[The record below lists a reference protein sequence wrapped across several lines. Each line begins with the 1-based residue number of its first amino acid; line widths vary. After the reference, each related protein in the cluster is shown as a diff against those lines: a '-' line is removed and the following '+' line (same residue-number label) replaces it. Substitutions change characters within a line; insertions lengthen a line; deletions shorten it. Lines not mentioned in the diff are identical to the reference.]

1 MLHIIKKVEDWFI
14 GELLHETQDPVD
26 HTRIKMIYRASSAIA
41 LVALLFLVPN
51 TLQLSDSKLLLSV
64 TFTGIIII
72 AFIPF
77 ILKYSKSYQLA
88 AKVFLIA
95 IFTCVSFAHYL
106 VTIPDILSNGLWY
119 TIVAIVAGF
128 IINKKWS
135 LGFILMAIFNVTCV
149 AALNF
154 YNFETSF
161 ENSYEVI
168 YHNPKIL
175 LSLPITVAIPF
186 LVIYYL
192 MVEHV
197 KIRDEMNNHVMN
209 LLSEQNELN
218 KKLEEREMLYRQLIE
233 GADDMIYEFNSEGY
247 FTYIN
252 PALEKITGYSIKNG
266 EKIAYN
272 EPIPKAY
279 KIEQQAFYQKQIK
292 EKKQVTYNEFP
303 VKTKDG
309 NIIWMGQKAN
319 MFFDENGKMTRV
331 LCIGRDIS
339 MQKQT
344 EENLIRAKEQAV
356 KASLVKAQFLSSM
369 SHEIRTPMNAV
380 IGLIHLL
387 LQENP
392 SKHQKEHLNTLKFS
406 AENLLALIN
415 DILDFSKIEAG
426 KIEFHNT
433 DFNLKQIAKNI
444 HHGFGS
450 KALEKGIG
458 LALNYHEL
466 LPEMVIGD
474 TLRFSQI
481 LNNLVNNAIKFTDE
495 GGVTVDLLLHKEHE
509 DSIDVYCSV
518 KDTGIGIPNAKL
530 KTIFDDFTQV
540 TDDTIRQGT
549 GLGLAITKELLS
561 LQGSEIKVRSKIG
574 EGSDFYFILNFKR
587 SQKIAT
593 KENNENRFRVNIE
606 NQKDSMKGINLLL
619 VEDNLIN
626 QKVTINFLSKWGL
639 SVDIADNGQIAVDM
653 VQQKNYDIILM
664 DLQMPVMNGIDA
676 TKTIRKMGGQFK
688 KVPIIALTASAVL
701 EIKDN
706 AMQAGL
712 NDFIT
717 KPFLPDDLYEK
728 IAQYTA
734 YQREQRL
741 KEAMLN

>member
-14 GELLHETQDPVD
+14 GELISASQDHIN
-26 HTRIKMIYRASSAIA
+26 HTRIKMIYRSSSAIA
-41 LVALLFLVPN
+41 VVALLFLIPN
-51 TLQLSDSKLLLSV
+51 TIQLSDSKLLIAI

-72 AFIPF
+72 ASVPF
-77 ILKYSKSYQLA
+77 ILKFSKSYQLA
-88 AKVFLIA
+88 AKVFLIT
-95 IFTCVSFAHYL
+95 IFTCVSATHYL
-106 VTIPDILSNGLWY
+106 VAIPDILSNGLWY

-135 LGFILMAIFNVTCV
+135 LGFILLAI
-149 AALNF
+149 LNICCICLMHL
-154 YNFETSF
+154 YNIETPFERT
-161 ENSYEVI
+161 YDVV
-168 YHNPKIL
+168 YHNPISL
-175 LSLPITVAIPF
+175 INLPITVAIPF

-192 MVEHV
+192 MVAHV
-197 KIRDEMNNHVMN
+197 KIRDEMNNNVLN
-209 LLSEQNELN
+209 LLAEQSELN

-233 GADDMIYEFNSEGY
+233 GADDMIYEFNSESY

-252 PALEKITGYSIKNG
+252 PALEKMTGYTIKDG
-266 EKIAYN
+266 EKILFN
-272 EPIPKAY
+272 EAIPKAY
-279 KIEQQAFYQKQIK
+279 KAEHKAFYQKQMK
-292 EKKQVTYNEFP
+292 EQIPVTYNEFP

-309 NIIWMGQKAN
+309 KIFWMGQKAN
-319 MFFDENGKMTRV
+319 MFFDENGRMTRV

-339 MQKQT
+339 IQKQT
-344 EENLIRAKEQAV
+344 EENLIKAKEQAV
-356 KASLVKAQFLSSM
+356 KASMVKAQFLSSM

-458 LALNYHEL
+458 LALNYDEQ

-495 GGVTVDLLLHKEHE
+495 GGVIVDILLHKEYE
-509 DSIDVYCSV
+509 DSIDIYCSV

-561 LQGSEIKVRSKIG
+561 LQGSEIKVRSQLG
-574 EGSDFYFILNFKR
+574 EGSDFYFIL
-587 SQKIAT
+587 KIAT
-593 KENNENRFRVNIE
+593 KENSENRFRVNIE
-606 NQKDSMKGINLLL
+606 NQKDSLKGVNLLL

-626 QKVTINFLSKWGL
+626 QKVTINFLAKWGL

-676 TKTIRKMGGQFK
+676 TKVIRKMGGQFK
-688 KVPIIALTASAVL
+688 KVPIIALIRS
-701 EIKDN
+701 IRD
-706 AMQAGL
+706 
-712 NDFIT
+712 
-717 KPFLPDDLYEK
+717 
-728 IAQYTA
+728 
-734 YQREQRL
+734 
-741 KEAMLN
+741 